1 MKKKRKPGM
10 LPPVLPNQVTQI
22 TLPNDVL
29 AAIGQLILTCSEID
43 DLVASAIFKVARIET
58 IPGLML
64 LGTTQISAKLDKL
77 QRLLELRAHPSL
89 MDAFL
94 KLRVELGL
102 LLKIRNTL
110 AHGIF
115 IGQHEDGYLLF
126 SVPSTIAT
134 DQPAIGVDDQSAI
147 IAVPATA
154 VYEIRS
160 LPPESI
166 IQMPNQ
172 VALHWR
178 HVMQQMFELEEPRLT
193 HLARLRAP
201 GSAPPTPLTENS
213 PTEGPQPPPQSSRP

>member
-1 MKKKRKPGM
+1 MKKKRKPGT
-10 LPPVLPNQVTQI
+10 LPPVLPDQI
-22 TLPNDVL
+22 AQIILPNDVL

-43 DLVASAIFKVARIET
+43 DLVASAIFKVACIEP

-77 QRLLELRAHPSL
+77 QRILELRAHPSF

-102 LLKIRNTL
+102 LLKFRNTL
-110 AHGIF
+110 AHGVF
-115 IGQHEDGYLLF
+115 IGQHKDGYLLF
-126 SVPSTIAT
+126 SVPSTIAA

-166 IQMPNQ
+166 IQMANQ
-172 VALHWR
+172 VAPHWLQ
-178 HVMQQMFELEEPRLT
+178 VMQEMFSLEEPRLA
-193 HLARLRAP
+193 HRARLKAP

-213 PTEGPQPPPQSSRP
+213 PTEVPPPPPQSSQE